1 MRKKKWAEPYLEEHS
16 SFAFRD
22 PIEMKGKWK
31 EVLSCEKLHVEIGCG
46 KGDYFNTMAEM
57 YPETGWVAIEKDV
70 SAAAVACKKSL
81 EEYVNNNRKR
91 MIVND
96 ASNLLEWFEKR
107 EIDVIHLNFSD
118 PWPKKYTHKRRLSSK
133 KFLEMYQ
140 VLLSVNG
147 YIRMKT
153 DNKDLFES
161 SIIYFLENGF
171 TLTELSVDYRR
182 QKHDEDAITEYERRF
197 MELGQPIYLLI
208 AKPVIINKE

>member
-1 MRKKKWAEPYLEEHS
+1 
-16 SFAFRD
+16 
-22 PIEMKGKWK
+22 
-31 EVLSCEKLHVEIGCG
+31 
-46 KGDYFNTMAEM
+46 
-57 YPETGWVAIEKDV
+57 
-70 SAAAVACKKSL
+70 
-81 EEYVNNNRKR
+81 
-91 MIVND
+91 
-96 ASNLLEWFEKR
+96 
-107 EIDVIHLNFSD
+107 
-118 PWPKKYTHKRRLSSK
+118 
-133 KFLEMYQ
+133 MYQ